1 MISSACFRS
10 WERQA
15 RYEFKQIAKLMNVQ
29 GNDVVALM
37 KLFQLSP
44 FFIYNL
50 KYTIDMKNRNHGIL
64 TVTHCRTLEAL
75 EKEGGEERIKMQCG
89 KVEPFIFKQYAE
101 FLNPKMELKPL
112 KIPPR
117 QSKQDI
123 CCQWEYRVKMKGT
136 D

>member
-1 MISSACFRS
+1 MDGFWYLAIKERINNEEAMACDMWV

-64 TVTHCRTLEAL
+64 TVTHCRTL
-75 EKEGGEERIKMQCG
+75 
-89 KVEPFIFKQYAE
+89 
-101 FLNPKMELKPL
+101 
-112 KIPPR
+112 
-117 QSKQDI
+117 
-123 CCQWEYRVKMKGT
+123 
-136 D
+136 